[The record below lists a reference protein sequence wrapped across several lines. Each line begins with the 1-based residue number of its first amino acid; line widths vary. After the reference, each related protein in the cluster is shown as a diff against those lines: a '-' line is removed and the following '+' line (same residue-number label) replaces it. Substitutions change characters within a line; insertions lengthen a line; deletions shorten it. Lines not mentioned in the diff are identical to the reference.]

1 MTMDS
6 SRWITVSDS
15 PHDHEREA
23 LNWLRNRLPDR
34 EPYHVWTNFEFTTHN
49 GQLYE
54 VDALIVS
61 DNGVHLLELKAW
73 SGRIDGDG
81 GTWQW
86 KNRDG
91 RFRQVDN
98 PRLLANRKAK
108 ALKSLIESS
117 DAFKKHR
124 SDVPYIAEAVF
135 LSDQQ
140 LVSDLNPQGRF
151 QVFGRDAGRGE
162 PLPPERAALG
172 GIVDH
177 LVSLDPDESGR
188 ARRRI
193 QRPAVDRFVKAVDQ
207 IGIREQSSR
216 RLVGD
221 YQLGELL
228 HDVESDP
235 STGIA
240 YQDFRGTHRGAE
252 RVERRVRV
260 YPLERNATKDQRLAA
275 RRAAK
280 REFELLAKLDHSG
293 IAKPLDFTE
302 SDRGPALIFELDAA
316 EVTLP
321 EFLAD
326 PANATLSVE
335 HRLSMLRDTAE
346 AVAYAHGQGVFHRSI
361 SPASVLVRPAQTDTA
376 SPRIR
381 VANWHTGARVAEGG
395 TSTIVTGTLHAHVE
409 ALAAADAELYRAP
422 EFHQP
427 ASRPALLDVFSL
439 GALAVY
445 ALTGKPPA
453 ASVRQ
458 LRAVLS
464 HVGFLDPNTVADG
477 VDENLADVVCAAT
490 SADPAHRSV
499 SVEDLI
505 AHLDLAEEQ
514 WALDDAEEVGPTEVR
529 RGDTLSDG
537 RFDVVQRLGKGS
549 TAIALLVKDTKRH
562 DQLCVLKVAED
573 PDHNGRIHAEAK
585 ALSGIDHTAIVSL
598 LDDPLDLSGHAAIV
612 ISYAGP
618 KVNAD
623 RPVEGRQLRTL
634 ANRLGSQAVGAEFAQ
649 RWGEDLLD
657 ALRYLESVGRPH
669 RDIKPENLGVSPR
682 GERDELHLV
691 LFDFSLSQAPLDR
704 IEAGTPGYVDPFLVK
719 RGRWDPA
726 ADRYAATVTLFQ
738 LTAGAKP
745 EFGDG
750 TADPAMIDAQPTVG
764 ASMFDPAVAEGL
776 VKFFTRALQPDTADR
791 FDNADEMFFAWHR
804 AFQEA
809 SAPSTPSNHPVD
821 DDTFV
826 VPDDATVDSA
836 LSSLPLTKR
845 AVSALE
851 AADVVTVENLLDL
864 PLMTLSSLPGVGRV
878 TRGEVV
884 EAFHAINE
892 RFGASTS
899 QATDEKQPAADTDE
913 QVVPDGSLASL
924 AALVAPPPRTS
935 ALATRSALAR
945 ILAGLDPDMDPWVS
959 NARLADHLGITR
971 ATMRSLLDK
980 LEQAWSKLARVTQ
993 LRDTIR
999 HDLGHLQVAS
1009 AQQLAGR
1016 LVSTAPDPVTDPA
1029 TMAIA
1034 NGLVRVATLTEAA
1047 RSEPGWVI
1055 SRSGD
1060 AVLLAALPADVSVS
1074 SANETAQAMAGY
1086 AARLGA
1092 ATTRMIAERDVVSR
1106 RELLDALRSIER
1118 PSGATP
1124 LTDAHAADIAADLC
1138 DDAAV
1143 NSRLELYRVGLEPVA
1158 AIRAARRALPTTG
1171 SITADQI
1178 ANKVAAR
1185 FPEAAE
1191 LPRGDAL
1198 APVLEAAGVELIW
1211 SPDDATFVAPSAS
1224 TDASTAQSASL
1235 SHYPTAAPPP
1245 TPIPV
1250 EEVDNA
1256 AEFERRLEAARSSG
1270 SLLVLMTDRTNLL
1283 GAVEQAARLA
1293 TVTVDVDTWLTDH
1306 LDRITAGGRPSWA
1319 LLAKAD
1325 AEGPSGAQWS
1335 NVRKVIDAAL
1345 IELTTQLTDY
1355 EGAVLL
1361 TNVGLLARF
1370 DRLDILASW
1379 RDLLHAG
1386 STRVDAIWLVVPS
1399 TGANEMPML
1408 NGREIPVI
1416 TRSEWSRIP
1425 DDWIRNVHRT
1435 GAA

>member
-1 MTMDS
+1 MDS
-6 SRWITVSDS
+6 SRWITVSDT

-34 EPYHVWTNFEFTTHN
+34 EPYHVWTNFEFTTHS

-54 VDALIVS
+54 VDALVIS

-73 SGRIDGDG
+73 SGQIAGDG

-86 KNRDG
+86 RNKEG

-117 DAFKKHR
+117 DAFNKHR
-124 SDVPYIAEAVF
+124 SDVPYVAEAIF
-135 LSDQQ
+135 LSDQK
-140 LVSDLNPQGRF
+140 LISELNPQGRF
-151 QVFGRDAGRGE
+151 QVFGRDGGRDE

-172 GIVDH
+172 GIVDY
-177 LVSLDPDESGR
+177 LVSLDPDASGR
-188 ARRRI
+188 PRKRI
-193 QRPAVDRFVKAVDQ
+193 QRSVVDRFVKAIDQ

-240 YQDFRGTHRGAE
+240 YQDFRGTHRGAAAI
-252 RVERRVRV
+252 ERRVRV
-260 YPLERNATKDQRLAA
+260 YPLERNATRDQRLAA
-275 RRAAK
+275 QRAAK

-302 SDRGPALIFELDAA
+302 SDRGPALIFDLDDT
-316 EVTLP
+316 EVSLP

-335 HRLSMLRDTAE
+335 DRLAMLRDTSE

-361 SPASVLVRPAQTDTA
+361 SPASVLVRPPVIEGG
-376 SPRIR
+376 SPRVR
-381 VANWHTGARVAEGG
+381 VANWHTGARVAEGS

-409 ALAAADAELYRAP
+409 ALAASDAELYRAP

-427 ASRPALLDVFSL
+427 ASKPALLDVFSL
-439 GALAVY
+439 GALAVFI
-445 ALTGKPPA
+445 LTGKPPA

-464 HVGFLDPNTVADG
+464 HVGFLDPNNVADG
-477 VDENLADVVCAAT
+477 VDDGLADVVCSAT
-490 SADPAHRSV
+490 SADPAHRSR
-499 SVEDLI
+499 SVEDLM
-505 AHLDLAEEQ
+505 AHLDLAEEM
-514 WALDDAEEVGPTEVR
+514 WSLDDAEEVGPIDAR
-529 RGDTLSDG
+529 RGDSLGNG
-537 RFDVVQRLGKGS
+537 RFEVVQRLGKGS
-549 TAIALLVKDTKRH
+549 TAIALLVTDAANRGRV
-562 DQLCVLKVAED
+562 CVLKVAED
-573 PDHNGRIHAEAK
+573 PDHNNRILDEAT
-585 ALSGIDHTAIVSL
+585 ALAGLDHTAIVSL
-598 LDDPLDLSGHAAIV
+598 LDDPLELSGHAAIV

-618 KVNAD
+618 KVDID
-623 RPVEGRQLRTL
+623 RPTDGRQARTL
-634 ANRLGSQAVGAEFAQ
+634 ASRLGSQPVGAEFAQ

-669 RDIKPENLGVSPR
+669 RDIKPDNLGVSPR
-682 GERDELHLV
+682 GDRNELHLV

-704 IEAGTPGYVDPFLVK
+704 TEAGTPGYVDPFLVK

-738 LTAGAKP
+738 LTTAAKP

-750 TADPAMIDAQPTVG
+750 TADPAMTGAQPTVV
-764 ASMFDPAVAEGL
+764 ASMFDPAVADGL
-776 VKFFTRALQPDTADR
+776 VEFFTRALQPDAAAR

-804 AFQEA
+804 AFEEA
-809 SAPSTPSNHPVD
+809 SAPSTPSNHPAD
-821 DDTFV
+821 DDAFV
-826 VPDDATVDSA
+826 VPDDATVTSA

-851 AADVVTVENLLDL
+851 VADVVTVQNLLDL

-892 RFGASTS
+892 RFGNTGAQQPDDHEVSTGS
-899 QATDEKQPAADTDE
+899 DTESAADD
-913 QVVPDGSLASL
+913 SLASL

-935 ALATRSALAR
+935 DLATRSALAR
-945 ILAGLDPDMDPWVS
+945 VLIGLDPELTPWAS
-959 NARLADHLGITR
+959 NSQLAEHLGISH
-971 ATMRSLLDK
+971 ATLRNLLDK

-1016 LVSTAPDPVTDPA
+1016 LMSVAPDPVGEPT

-1034 NGLVRVATLTEAA
+1034 NGLVRIATLTEAA
-1047 RSEPGWVI
+1047 RSEPGWLI

-1060 AVLLAALPADVSVS
+1060 AVLLAALPDGVSPER
-1074 SANETAQAMAGY
+1074 ANESAVALAGY
-1086 AARLGA
+1086 AARLGELTA
-1092 ATTRMIAERDVVSR
+1092 DLIAERDVVSR
-1106 RELLDALRSIER
+1106 RELLDVLRSVER

-1124 LTDAHAADIAADLC
+1124 LTDAHVADIAADLC
-1138 DDAAV
+1138 DQAAV

-1158 AIRAARRALPTTG
+1158 AIRAARRALPTAG

-1178 ANKVAAR
+1178 ATKVAAR

-1191 LPRGDAL
+1191 LPTGDEL
-1198 APVLEAAGVELIW
+1198 AAVLEVAGADLVW
-1211 SPDDATFVAPSAS
+1211 SPSDAAFVAPSAS
-1224 TDASTAQSASL
+1224 TEASTAQSASV
-1235 SHYPTAAPPP
+1235 SRYPTAVPPRR
-1245 TPIPV
+1245 PIPI
-1250 EEVDNA
+1250 EDVDIA
-1256 AEFERRLEAARSSG
+1256 AEFEHRLEAARSSG
-1270 SLLVLMTDRTNLL
+1270 SLLVLMTGRPNLL
-1283 GAVEQAARLA
+1283 GAADQAARLA
-1293 TVTVDVDTWLTDH
+1293 AVTIDVDAWLTEQ
-1306 LDRITAGGRPSWA
+1306 LDAVTAGGKPSWA

-1335 NVRKVIDAAL
+1335 NVRKVIDTAL
-1345 IELTTQLTDY
+1345 TQLTAELARH

-1370 DRLDILASW
+1370 DRLDIVATW
-1379 RDLLHAG
+1379 RDLLHQGATG
-1386 STRVDAIWLVVPS
+1386 LTAIWIVVPS
-1399 TGANEMPML
+1399 TGASEMPML
-1408 NGREIPVI
+1408 DGREVPVLPGGA
-1416 TRSEWSRIP
+1416 EWSRIP
-1425 DDWIRNVHRT
+1425 DDWIRNAHRT